1 MHVTT
6 CTDKLIPQ
14 LNPRRPTFLVDQ
26 RYQARTDRTRSIP
39 HPPLPVNRDIGV
51 HPTVNASTLRPAIV
65 PGDKDA
71 LFSLLEL
78 ATTRGVARMWN
89 KKERREKGERE
100 RRKKE
105 GRKEGRKSPR
115 ERRRPTP
122 AHRHCE
128 RGSSTRQISTPN
140 FFSNSSISALKILI
154 RHPRT
159 AGRGV

>member
-128 RGSSTRQISTPN
+128 PRHRFSRRGGPLCKCWWKLSGERACGHSRN
-140 FFSNSSISALKILI
+140 CISAK
-154 RHPRT
+154 
-159 AGRGV
+159 